1 MNSEAVIESLDY
13 QGRGVARLDGKAVF
27 VSGAL
32 PGERV
37 RIHITRDKKRFAEA
51 QTKAVLSAAPM
62 RVEPSC
68 VYYNS
73 CGGCDL
79 QHSDADWQIEAKQQL
94 WLEQLERL
102 GGVRPEVILPALS
115 GDPWHYRSRA
125 RLSVAYVGGAVLL
138 GFKGR
143 QSHRVVDVDSCLVL
157 DARISEAFPALR
169 TLLAALL
176 PLKVEEVSLNVGD
189 SAVVVGLKSQQWH
202 KKATQAV
209 LGWQE
214 QQAQEWQVWRHGHG
228 YVEPVQEPALTFSP
242 TVHTQLPF
250 TPDDFTQVNAAM
262 NQAMVA
268 QALSLLSIEHGQ
280 RILDLFCGLGN
291 FAVPMAKVGANVLA
305 IEGVQAMVNRLRE
318 TAKTQN
324 LADQLTAER
333 ADLFAVTAKD
343 IQRWGKADAWL
354 LDPPRAGAQAVV
366 EALAKK
372 SMPQKIVY
380 VSCNPSTLARDA
392 KVLVGKG
399 YRAAQGGI
407 INMFPQT
414 AHVESMVMF
423 LRD

>member
-37 RIHITRDKKRFAEA
+37 RLRVTRDKKRFAEA
-51 QTKAVLSAAPM
+51 QTTAVLSAAPM
-62 RVEPSC
+62 RVTPLC
-68 VYYNS
+68 KYYDA

-79 QHSDADWQIEAKQQL
+79 QHSNADWQVEAKQQL

-102 GGVRPEVILPALS
+102 GGVRPDVILPALS
-115 GDPWHYRSRA
+115 GVPWHYRSRA

-143 QSHRVVDVDSCLVL
+143 QSHHVVDVDTCLVL
-157 DARISEAFPALR
+157 DQRISSAFPALR
-169 TLLAALL
+169 TLLAELL
-176 PLKVEEVSLNVGD
+176 PLKIEEVSLNVGD
-189 SAVVVGLKSQQWH
+189 DAVAVGLKSRQWP
-202 KKATQAV
+202 KQASQIV
-209 LGWQE
+209 TDWLHALPQN
-214 QQAQEWQVWRHGHG
+214 WQVWRHGQG
-228 YVEPVQEPALTFSP
+228 YIALNQVPTLTFSP
-242 TVHTQLPF
+242 NTSSQLAF

-268 QALSLLSIEHGQ
+268 QALSLLAIEQGQ

-291 FAVPMAKVGANVLA
+291 FAVPMAKAGANVLA
-305 IEGVQAMVNRLRE
+305 MEGVQAMVNRLQE
-318 TAKTQN
+318 TAMAQN
-324 LADQLTAER
+324 LAAQLSAER

-354 LDPPRAGAQAVV
+354 LDPPRAGAQALV
-366 EALAKK
+366 EALPKK
-372 SMPQKIVY
+372 AMPRKIVY

-392 KVLVGKG
+392 RALVEKG
-399 YRAAQGGI
+399 YHAVQGGI

-414 AHVESMVMF
+414 AHVESMVAF
-423 LRD
+423 EK